1 VSVPALGVIAV
12 DWVGLAEAIQVL
24 RDELAAA
31 REAGEGE
38 ETVFAVGPI
47 EVEFSVV
54 AKRTG
59 EGKAGLTFGVVTL
72 GMSGGTGRE
81 ETHRVKV
88 TLMPRD
94 AATGQPP
101 EISDRVGSI
110 PER

>member
-1 VSVPALGVIAV
+1 VISVE
-12 DWVGLAEAIQVL
+12 WVGLAEAVQVL
-24 RDELAAA
+24 RDELAVA
-31 REAGEGE
+31 REAGEGQ

-54 AKRTG
+54 AKKAG

-72 GMSGGTGRE
+72 GMSGGVAKE

-88 TLMPRD
+88 TLTPRD
-94 AATGQPP
+94 AATGEPP
-101 EISDRVGSI
+101 EISDRVSSV